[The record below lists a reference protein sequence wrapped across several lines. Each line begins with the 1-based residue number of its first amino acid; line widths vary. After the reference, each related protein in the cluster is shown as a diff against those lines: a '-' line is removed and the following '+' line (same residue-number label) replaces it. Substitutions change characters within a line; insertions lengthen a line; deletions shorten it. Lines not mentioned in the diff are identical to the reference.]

1 MKKVADRLNVLKMT
15 PTERKEY
22 TAYRNES
29 LKERDYIVSAE
40 EKGIEIGRAEGENKK
55 AIEIALNLLR
65 QNLPLDV
72 ISSATGLSHAKLS
85 ELKAKL

>member
-1 MKKVADRLNVLKMT
+1 MT
-15 PTERKEY
+15 PTERKES

-40 EKGIEIGRAEGENKK
+40 EKGIEIGRTEGRTERDM
-55 AIEIALNLLR
+55 EIALNLLR
-65 QNLPLDV
+65 RNLPLDV